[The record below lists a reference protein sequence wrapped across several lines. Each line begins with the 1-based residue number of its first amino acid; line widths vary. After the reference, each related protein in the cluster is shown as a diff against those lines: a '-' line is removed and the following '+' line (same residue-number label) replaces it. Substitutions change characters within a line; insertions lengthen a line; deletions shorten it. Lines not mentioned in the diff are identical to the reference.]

1 MWRLCE
7 MRNLYKRSGEM
18 LKYRVL
24 GLILVFSLA
33 CSSMSYGDLVL
44 DQASE
49 VMWDVGAGLERNWW
63 VWQEF
68 RPTMDNL
75 EQVDVY
81 LMNAFVPSTV
91 TVSFQVR
98 DGGTVLWG
106 TSFSADLISGVD
118 WFEIDTPQ
126 ISLVPD
132 DSYRLYLT
140 SDLTYE
146 QILGGAGLSWEAARN
161 DPYSRGISSWE
172 SDIDFAFHT
181 WAVPEPMTILLLSFG
196 SLTLLR
202 KHRK

>member
-1 MWRLCE
+1 
-7 MRNLYKRSGEM
+7 M
-18 LKYRVL
+18 LKRKIL
-24 GLILVFSLA
+24 GLMLVFSFI
-33 CSSMSYGDLVL
+33 CPSISYGVLIL
-44 DQASE
+44 DQACE
-49 VMWDVGAGLERNWW
+49 HMWDVGLGLERNWW

-81 LMNAFVPSTV
+81 LDNVMVPSTV

-106 TSFSADLISGVD
+106 TSFSADLIDGLG

-132 DSYRLYLT
+132 NSYRLYLT

-146 QILGGAGLSWEAARN
+146 QIMGGAGLSWEAAQN
-161 DPYSRGISSWE
+161 DPYSRGISSWD

-181 WAVPEPMTILLLSFG
+181 WAVPEPGTILLLSFG
-196 SLTLLR
+196 SLALR
-202 KHRK
+202 KKR

>member
-1 MWRLCE
+1 
-7 MRNLYKRSGEM
+7 M
-18 LKYRVL
+18 LKCKIL
-24 GLILVFSLA
+24 GLILVLSFA
-33 CSSMSYGDLVL
+33 CSSMSYGDLIL
-44 DQASE
+44 DQACEHMWE
-49 VMWDVGAGLERNWW
+49 VGLGLERNWW

-81 LMNAFVPSTV
+81 LISVMVPSTV

-106 TSFSADLISGVD
+106 TSFSADLIGEMG

-146 QILGGAGLSWEAARN
+146 QILGGAGLSLEAAEN
-161 DPYSRGISSWE
+161 DPYSRGISSWS
-172 SDIDFAFHT
+172 SDIDFAFFT
-181 WAVPEPMTILLLSFG
+181 WAVPEPVTIALLALG
-196 SLTLLR
+196 GLAVVR
-202 KHRK
+202 KRRGESS